1 MLTDPSNLQV
11 KNLAILHMS
20 SAFEDAQNV
29 PPLKKAKLVEAV
41 GNGKEVSSGADMYR
55 AQKAAGN
62 PANNGG
68 SKENAESGDKLDS
81 NLYSRQIYALG
92 ESAMYKLRQARV
104 LISGLGSV
112 GVEISK
118 NLILGGIRHI
128 SLHDTKNVEWKD
140 LSAQYYLNESHL
152 GKNRA
157 ESCFAA
163 LEELNDSV
171 QCNLSTEELT
181 EEIVAQFDL
190 VVLTDQT
197 FGYQKIV
204 NNWCRVHNRY
214 FISADARGL
223 FSYSFVDLGNQF
235 RIDDASGD
243 PVKEILIEYVDRN
256 TGNVMTLEENF
267 HGFEDGDYVTFSE
280 IKGMAELNNC
290 EPRKI
295 TVVKPNVFN
304 IGPISAQ
311 FADYIEGGRCRQVKV
326 PSFVDFKTLE
336 QQLAE
341 PECVIYDYAHFDAPS
356 QLHALWQALYIFEEK
371 HGRAPE
377 PRNDDDTAELKKLL
391 PEGSG
396 EVADSWITPFSYQA
410 RGNLQPVTSLI
421 GGITA
426 QEAMKAVTH
435 HTTPQKQFLYT
446 HHLEALPGD
455 WSPFNNAK
463 LTAEDCAPRNS
474 RYDAQAAVFGWG
486 FQEALQKQKW
496 FIVGSGAI
504 GCELLKNF
512 AMIGL
517 GCSKE
522 GKIKITDMDQIE
534 LSNLNRQ
541 FLFRRKDMG
550 GKKSEVAAKAVK
562 SFNPDINIQAL
573 ADRVAPDTEEIFN
586 DDFFEELSGVAN
598 ALDNIQARR
607 YMDSRCVYYQKPLLE
622 SGTMGAKGNT
632 QVVYPHITESYSS
645 TNDPPEKDIPICTLK
660 NFPYEIQH
668 TIQWARGQFEDLFT
682 NPAEKVNQYLTDTRG
697 FLERLETMN
706 PGQAI
711 ADLRILKQSLIDD
724 KPKAPEDCVL
734 WALKT
739 FQTYYHN
746 EIAQLLHNFP
756 AEQLTD
762 SGVKFWSGTKRCP
775 HVLNFDPENT
785 YHFDFVYS
793 ASILRAQQYKL
804 IPILDKRTIAEIAS
818 TFKPAPFVPRSGVK
832 IAVTEAEA
840 KEQNGQAGGDD
851 MDETDTVLD
860 GLKLALARL
869 QLTNNDQMEMI
880 DFEKDDDT
888 NHHVEFVTAA
898 SNLRAENYDIALAD
912 AMKTKQIAGRIIPA
926 LATTTSVVAGL
937 VAIELYK
944 CVDADGRTAKTP
956 VEQFKNGFLNLA
968 SPFYT
973 FSEPGAAPKK
983 KYGNNEFTLW
993 DRIEIKGPATLK
1005 EFIEEVENKTELTV
1019 SMISCGVSLLYAF
1032 FHPPAKVNE
1041 RKAKNLVDV
1050 VQEVSRGPIPSYRRA
1065 LVLDATTSNE
1075 EDEDV
1080 EIPYIKYII

>member
-1 MLTDPSNLQV
+1 
-11 KNLAILHMS
+11 MS
-20 SAFEDAQNV
+20 SALEDAQNV
-29 PPLKKAKLVEAV
+29 PPFKKAKLVETV
-41 GNGKEVSSGADMYR
+41 GNGKELSSGADMYR
-55 AQKAAGN
+55 AQKAAESH
-62 PANNGG
+62 PNNGG
-68 SKENAESGDKLDS
+68 SKENAESSDKLDS

-92 ESAMYKLRQARV
+92 ESAMYKLRQSRV

-112 GVEISK
+112 GVEVSK

-128 SLHDTKNVEWKD
+128 TLHDTKVVEWRD
-140 LSAQYYLNESHL
+140 LSAQYYLNEKHV

-181 EEIVAQFDL
+181 EDVVAQFDL
-190 VVLTDQT
+190 VILTDAA
-197 FGYQKIV
+197 FDYQKIV
-204 NNWCRVHNRY
+204 NNWCRNHGRY

-223 FSYSFVDLGNQF
+223 FSYSFVDLGNKF

-243 PVKEILIEYVDRN
+243 PVKEVIIEFVDRT
-256 TGNVMTLEENF
+256 TGNVMTFEETF
-267 HGFEDGDYVTFSE
+267 HGFEDGDYITFSE
-280 IKGMAELNNC
+280 IKGMTELNGC

-304 IGPISAQ
+304 IGPIPES
-311 FADYIEGGRCRQVKV
+311 FAEYIEGGRARQVKV
-326 PSFVDFKTLE
+326 PTYVDFKSLE
-336 QQLAE
+336 DQLAE
-341 PECVIYDYAHFDAPS
+341 PEVLIFDYAHFDAPS
-356 QLHALWQALYIFEEK
+356 QLHALWQALYAFEDK
-371 HGRAPE
+371 HGRSPE
-377 PRNDDDTAELKKLL
+377 PRNDSDVSELKSLL

-396 EVADSWITPFSYQA
+396 DVSDDWTKPFSYQA
-410 RGNLQPVTSLI
+410 RGNLQPVASVI

-455 WSPFNNAK
+455 WSPFDNSK
-463 LTAEDCAPRNS
+463 LTAKDCAAKDN
-474 RYDAQAAVFGWG
+474 RYDGQAAVFGWA

-512 AMIGL
+512 AMMGL

-562 SFNPDINIQAL
+562 SFNPNINIEAL

-706 PGQAI
+706 SGQAI
-711 ADLRILKQSLIDD
+711 ADLRILKQSLIDE
-724 KPKAPEDCVL
+724 KPKTSEDCII

-739 FQTYYHN
+739 FQTHYHN

-756 AEQLTD
+756 AEQLTS

-775 HVLNFDPENT
+775 HVLNFDPENR
-785 YHFDFVYS
+785 YHFDFVYA
-793 ASILRAQQYKL
+793 ASILRAQQYRL
-804 IPILDKRTIAEIAS
+804 EPIVDKNRVLEVAS
-818 TFKPAPFVPRSGVK
+818 TFTPPPFVPRSGVK
-832 IAVTEAEA
+832 IAVNDAEA
-840 KEQNGQAGGDD
+840 REQQAEEGE
-851 MDETDTVLD
+851 ETDTVLD

-869 QLTNNDQMEMI
+869 QLTDSDQMEMI

-888 NHHVEFVTAA
+888 NHHVEFVTAS
-898 SNLRAENYDIALAD
+898 SNLRAENYDIPLAD

-944 CVDADGRTAKTP
+944 CVDADGKTAKTP
-956 VEQFKNGFLNLA
+956 AERFKNGFLNLA
-968 SPFYT
+968 TPFYT

-983 KYGNNEFTLW
+983 KYGDTEFTLW
-993 DRIEIKGPATLK
+993 DRIEVRGPKTLA
-1005 EFIEEVENKTELTV
+1005 EFIDEVEQKTGLTV
-1019 SMISCGVSLLYAF
+1019 SMLSCGVSLLYAF

-1041 RKAKNLVDV
+1041 RKAKNLVDA
-1050 VQEVSRGPIPSYRRA
+1050 VQEVSRDAIPPYRRA
-1065 LVLDATTSNE
+1065 LVLDATTSND

-1080 EIPYIKYII
+1080 EIPFIKYIL